1 MTAENGRLIMINYII
16 FGVLA
21 AVCFVSI
28 AAVAAEY
35 IVPKNTGAGRVIR
48 AVRIRLR
55 EKSRTSFCVSAI
67 VILIFALAAGDDEMQ
82 IILAALA
89 VMLLTLIVL
98 HPEDFLSVFRHRRKK
113 KKAVRLGLTPRLA
126 GEVPMAKLAK
136 ELGSIEVQADTEE
149 GKE

>member
-1 MTAENGRLIMINYII
+1 MINYII

-28 AAVAAEY
+28 IAVAAEY
-35 IVPKNTGAGRVIR
+35 VVPKNTGAGRVIR

-67 VILIFALAAGDDEMQ
+67 VILIFALAAGDDEMR

-98 HPEDFLSVFRHRRKK
+98 HPEDFLSVFRHRRKAGK
-113 KKAVRLGLTPRLA
+113 KKRLGLTPKLA
-126 GEVPMAKLAK
+126 GEVPEARLAK
-136 ELGSIEVQADTEE
+136 VLEPIETENE
-149 GKE
+149 KGNE

>member
-1 MTAENGRLIMINYII
+1 MINYII
-16 FGVLA
+16 LTVLA
-21 AVCFVSI
+21 AVCLASI
-28 AAVAAEY
+28 ITVGAEPF
-35 IVPKNTGAGRVIR
+35 VPKNTDAGRIFR

-55 EKSRTSFCVSAI
+55 EKSRTSFCVSAA
-67 VILIFALAAGDDEMQ
+67 VILIFGLAAGDDEKTKL
-82 IILAALA
+82 LAALA
-89 VMLLTLIVL
+89 IMLLTLIVL

-136 ELGSIEVQADTEE
+136 ELEPVQVQADNEE